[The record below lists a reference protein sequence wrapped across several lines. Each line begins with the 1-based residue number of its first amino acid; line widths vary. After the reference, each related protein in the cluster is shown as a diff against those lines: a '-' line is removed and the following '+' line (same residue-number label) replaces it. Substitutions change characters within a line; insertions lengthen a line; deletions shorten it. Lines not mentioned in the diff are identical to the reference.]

1 MIDDPRDRTAYRI
14 AITMLGLA
22 LIVAIIGV
30 CWVAAEH
37 ECLRNIPTEIWFL
50 PLGLGGVLVGILIP
64 FPFYKGKESGAAFR
78 VGVGICVV
86 LVVAFIVAICIGH
99 HHHHGRESLA
109 LYAVGVTIGAVLVG
123 LPVPSPAQR
132 DR

>member
-22 LIVAIIGV
+22 LIVTIAGV

-37 ECLRNIPTEIWFL
+37 KCLRNIPTEIWFL
-50 PLGLGGVLVGILIP
+50 PAGIGGVFVGMLIPLPFHYKRPWDIAVGVVFCLILVGVCI
-64 FPFYKGKESGAAFR
+64 A
-78 VGVGICVV
+78 
-86 LVVAFIVAICIGH
+86 AICIGH
-99 HHHHGRESLA
+99 HRDSLA
-109 LYAVGVTIGAVLVG
+109 FYAVAATTGAVLLG
-123 LPVPSPAQR
+123 LPIPTPARR